1 MLVPREARAKRRA
14 ATRPR
19 RRSRIMR
26 VPQRQPFS
34 GCRCPPKLCM
44 EVHLAGNAQGLRTRQ
59 EGGGVMSRTRI
70 DYRIVSDVRDWMR
83 EAGLADLA
91 FKLRLKYDG
100 GGHLWESDSDWPAA
114 EPPASRPAGKFLSNL
129 GQRIVDYLRG

>member
-1 MLVPREARAKRRA
+1 
-14 ATRPR
+14 
-19 RRSRIMR
+19 
-26 VPQRQPFS
+26 
-34 GCRCPPKLCM
+34 
-44 EVHLAGNAQGLRTRQ
+44 
-59 EGGGVMSRTRI
+59 MSRTRI

-129 GQRIVDYLRG
+129 GQRIVDYLRGRGLEYTSAKVIAEELGESNTQRFQGLLTDLVEREVLDSLTSGGYRLMPANGPNTPARPAAHT